1 MGSFLHLIDPSK
13 QKTERQSS
21 INCVVPVIIT
31 PTCSVV
37 MDEKISKLRVA
48 KDEAALQ
55 LAVAKQTLD
64 TAETELSKAKDKYRA
79 LSAQLHESGD
89 DLQVN
94 DTELPELIEMQMR
107 AKNVYETVA
116 ARYETNKRYLDMMI
130 QKRDKSN

>member
-1 MGSFLHLIDPSK
+1 
-13 QKTERQSS
+13 
-21 INCVVPVIIT
+21 
-31 PTCSVV
+31 

-48 KDEAALQ
+48 TDEAALQ